1 MVKEGKFRKDFFYRL
16 NVTNYSIP
24 SLKERRGDIPLL
36 CNHYINLYNHRLN
49 HNVEGVDEE
58 VASYFKE
65 YLWEGNVRELK
76 NVIEYAC
83 TIKTSG
89 KITIHDLPSYMFNQ
103 RTIETVVSQEQV
115 LSSKQLAAEAF
126 MKPGTSLKSQLNVLE
141 KEILKMTFIRNRYNI
156 SKTSDELKISRQT
169 LYNKLKKYELL

>member
-1 MVKEGKFRKDFFYRL
+1 
-16 NVTNYSIP
+16 
-24 SLKERRGDIPLL
+24 
-36 CNHYINLYNHRLN
+36 
-49 HNVEGVDEE
+49 
-58 VASYFKE
+58 
-65 YLWEGNVRELK
+65 
-76 NVIEYAC
+76 
-83 TIKTSG
+83 
-89 KITIHDLPSYMFNQ
+89 MFNQ

-126 MKPGTSLKSQLNVLE
+126 MMPGTSLKSQLNVLE

>member
-1 MVKEGKFRKDFFYRL
+1 M
-16 NVTNYSIP
+16 TNYSIP